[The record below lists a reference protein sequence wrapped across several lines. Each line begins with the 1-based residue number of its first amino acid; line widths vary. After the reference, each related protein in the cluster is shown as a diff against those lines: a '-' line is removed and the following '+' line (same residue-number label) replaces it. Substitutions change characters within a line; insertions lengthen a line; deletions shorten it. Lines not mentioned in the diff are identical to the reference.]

1 MRDRIHILAGEFSKS
16 KYYNISIAIAFGILA
31 AIFGHIYFAVLD
43 YGTAYTDLREIP
55 IIVGVFYLRN
65 PLYSIIIV
73 LLSAVHFTSD
83 LPYWP
88 TVVMHIIPALFAY
101 FAFHCALEKIHTSW
115 VMAIF
120 WFAVVLVYYY
130 IIILPMFVLTYG
142 WFGLNTN
149 PSFFINYKYLAVATK
164 YEVVTTLLVTSL
176 YAVQLLI
183 SYRLKHIN
191 DFLEI
196 SVRERTTELD
206 RANSQLK
213 RLNNNLEL
221 IVKERTDRVN
231 EQLQKFQKYAHMNS
245 HDLRAPLARIM
256 GLTLLLK
263 REHDPELQIEVMD
276 KLLASCIEMDEV
288 IHLMNRILTEEK
300 K

>member
-1 MRDRIHILAGEFSKS
+1 MTDRIQTLAGEFSKS
-16 KYYNISIAIAFGILA
+16 KYYNIIIATAFGILA
-31 AIFGHIYFAVLD
+31 AVFGHIYFAVLD

-55 IIVGVFYLRN
+55 IIIGVFYLRN

-73 LLSAVHFTSD
+73 LLSAVHLVSD

-88 TVVMHIIPALFAY
+88 TVVMHIAPAFFAY
-101 FAFHCALEKIHTSW
+101 YAFHCALEKIHTSW
-115 VMAIF
+115 VMAVF
-120 WFAVVLVYYY
+120 WIAVVLVYYY
-130 IIILPMFVLTYG
+130 IIIIPMFVLTYE

-149 PSFFINYKYLAVATK
+149 PSFLLNYKNLAVATK
-164 YEVVTTLLVTSL
+164 YEVATTLLVTAL

-191 DFLEI
+191 DFLEK
-196 SVRERTTELD
+196 SVKDRTTELD
-206 RANSQLK
+206 RANNQLK

-221 IVKERTDRVN
+221 IVKERTERVN
-231 EQLQKFQKYAHMNS
+231 EQLHKFQKYTHMNS

-263 REHDPELQIEVMD
+263 KNMIRLF
-276 KLLASCIEMDEV
+276 KL
-288 IHLMNRILTEEK
+288 K
-300 K
+300 